1 MAMVVIGTV
10 FVDIKGFPDDL
21 YIPEGRNAGR
31 VEIVH
36 GGVGRN
42 VAEDIANVEL
52 RPRFVGMVDDTAE
65 GAEVLRK
72 LKNHKVN
79 TDYVAVTQDG
89 MGMWLAVFNNGGDI
103 AGSISKRPTSDAMLR
118 MLEEKGDEI
127 FADADSIVIEID
139 LDKELI
145 KTVFRYAEKYHKKV
159 YAVVAN
165 MSIASQRRDF
175 LQSIDCFVCNEQ
187 EAGIL
192 FVCDFSGLTPEELCE
207 ELSRRVVSARIPSMV
222 VTMGSRGAVYADM
235 NGDKGVYPARKVK
248 VRDTTGA
255 GDAFC
260 AGVAIGLTYGKT
272 MREAVEIGTRLASS
286 VITVSE
292 NVCPRFLPQEL
303 GLDVKKEEKSA
314 PNRQLP
320 RMRTLPVLHTC
331 RKGRYGV

>member
-118 MLEEKGDEI
+118 MLEDKGDEI

-303 GLDVKKEEKSA
+303 GLDVKIEE
-314 PNRQLP
+314 
-320 RMRTLPVLHTC
+320 
-331 RKGRYGV
+331 

>member
-65 GAEVLRK
+65 GAEVVRK

-89 MGMWLAVFNNGGDI
+89 MGIWLAVFNNGGDI

-145 KTVFRYAEKYHKKV
+145 KTVFKYAEKYQKKV

-192 FVCDFSGLTPEELCE
+192 FVCDFSGLTPEELSE

-235 NGDKGVYPARKVK
+235 SGDKGVYPARKVK

-303 GLDVKKEEKSA
+303 GLDIKI
-314 PNRQLP
+314 
-320 RMRTLPVLHTC
+320 
-331 RKGRYGV
+331 GD